1 LALRV
6 KKQLQLSVLCGSWR
20 SVRQRKLPYA
30 DGCGHAAGYSFTVR
44 NTAAFAQAVA
54 AINNDKAGGAYTI
67 TLNGNLVS
75 DLVVF
80 AGDVRKTITLKG
92 DGTTRAIANNGNEAL
107 FTVSAGIT
115 LIR

>member
-1 LALRV
+1 M
-6 KKQLQLSVLCGSWR
+6 
-20 SVRQRKLPYA
+20 
-30 DGCGHAAGYSFTVR
+30 
-44 NTAAFAQAVA
+44 
-54 AINNDKAGGAYTI
+54 
-67 TLNGNLVS
+67 VS